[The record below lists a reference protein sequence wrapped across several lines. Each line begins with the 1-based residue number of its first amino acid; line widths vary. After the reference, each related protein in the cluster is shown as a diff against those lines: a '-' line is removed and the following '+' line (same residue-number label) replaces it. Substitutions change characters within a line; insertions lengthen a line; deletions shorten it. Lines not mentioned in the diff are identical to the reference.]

1 MSTHASR
8 GFCRIGIDVGGT
20 FTDFVLH
27 NRRTGAITR
36 YKEPSV
42 PEDPSRSVE
51 LGLPALVAK
60 AGVGHADVELI
71 VHGTTLG
78 LNTIIQ
84 RKGARLGL
92 VVSKGNRGVLE
103 IGRAQL
109 ANAFSFALQKE
120 EPLVP
125 RDLVLETSARLAHD
139 GTVVA
144 RPTEDELRAI
154 AATFAAAKVDAVT
167 IMLLH
172 SYARPELERE
182 VAGLLR
188 RHLPGVPITE
198 SAQIWPERRE
208 YERCLVALINAY
220 VQPLMESYLDRL
232 TARVR
237 ALGIEGPIYITAN
250 NGGTL
255 SIETAR
261 QRPIDTLLSGPAS
274 GVVAAS
280 ITAQATGR
288 THLITVDMGGTSADM
303 SVIQSGQPEH
313 TTRTHVGEFPLIV
326 PVVSVSA
333 IGAGGGSIV
342 WVDKQGVLKV
352 GPQSAGASPGPV
364 CYGKGGSEPTVTD
377 CYLLAGYI
385 DPAHFLGGRMKLDAA
400 AARQAL
406 EGIADRLG
414 IAGADRAVRAAE
426 AALRVTTAVM
436 GTEIAKNIV
445 QRGED
450 IRDYALVPFGGAGPT
465 QANMIAEEGGIASI
479 LVPAAPSTFCALG
492 AILADVKRDY
502 VRSQMLYLRDGGPA
516 LDALARTFAELRR
529 DAAAWIKAEGEILG
543 ATQFEAIADMR
554 YAGQA
559 YDLPVPIA
567 EALALA
573 PTVEAL
579 TELFHQAHE
588 KAFGFRDLDS
598 PAEVTTA
605 RLRVT
610 GKVPPIE
617 IPPLAA
623 ATAEARPIGRR
634 QVFWDGGYRDATV
647 YLRRDLP
654 VGFAVS
660 GPAVIEQ
667 DDTTTWIIPGWRGR
681 VDAAGN
687 MTIAREVSGSAAD

>member
-1 MSTHASR
+1 
-8 GFCRIGIDVGGT
+8 
-20 FTDFVLH
+20 
-27 NRRTGAITR
+27 
-36 YKEPSV
+36 
-42 PEDPSRSVE
+42 
-51 LGLPALVAK
+51 
-60 AGVGHADVELI
+60 
-71 VHGTTLG
+71 
-78 LNTIIQ
+78 
-84 RKGARLGL
+84 
-92 VVSKGNRGVLE
+92 
-103 IGRAQL
+103 
-109 ANAFSFALQKE
+109 
-120 EPLVP
+120 
-125 RDLVLETSARLAHD
+125 
-139 GTVVA
+139 
-144 RPTEDELRAI
+144 
-154 AATFAAAKVDAVT
+154 

-172 SYARPELERE
+172 SYSRPELESE
-182 VAGLLR
+182 VATLLR
-188 RHLPGVPITE
+188 RHLPDVPITE

-237 ALGIEGPIYITAN
+237 GLGITGPLYITAN

-280 ITAQATGR
+280 VTARETGK

-364 CYGKGGSEPTVTD
+364 CYGKGGTEPTVTD
-377 CYLLAGYI
+377 CYLLTGYI

-400 AARQAL
+400 ASKRAL
-406 EGIADRLG
+406 EGIAKRLG
-414 IAGADRAVRAAE
+414 FTGDDRAIKAAE

-479 LVPAAPSTFCALG
+479 LVPPAPSTFCALG

-502 VRSQMLYLRDGGPA
+502 VRSRMLYLRDGKPA
-516 LDALARTFAELRR
+516 LDALAETFAALRS
-529 DAAAWIKAEGEILG
+529 DAASWIKAEGEILG
-543 ATQFEAIADMR
+543 ATAFEAIADMR

-567 EALALA
+567 ESLALA

-588 KAFGFRDLDS
+588 KTFGFRDLDS
-598 PAEVTTA
+598 AAEITTA

-617 IPPLAA
+617 IPPLAVS
-623 ATAEARPIGRR
+623 TREARPIAQRR
-634 QVFWDGGYRDATV
+634 VVWDGSYHDASV
-647 YLRRDLP
+647 YFRRDLP
-654 VGFAVS
+654 AGFSLA

-667 DDTTTWIIPGWRGR
+667 EDTTIWIIPGWRGS
-681 VDAAGN
+681 VDSFGN
-687 MTIAREVSGSAAD
+687 LVIVRG